1 MEQNNLTRSVMSK
14 FLDVTRS
21 VIEDKYGRRKLITIE
36 GEELFN
42 INGENGELER
52 VDSLNGIY
60 SNYIYNQLT
69 LKSLN
74 KDTIT
79 SIQLI
84 DILKRPERVPDIR
97 YDGGFNTNIQKFI
110 LIAYNNG
117 DIIGKSEEISLEIKA
132 EKSATLEKRILRN
145 YQIQTKYIEPGDVT
159 SKYILD
165 LSDFYDFFNQN
176 IEYSTL
182 LVNFKTSSRSIFS
195 ELLIFDRKTSKFR
208 ITPPNLSVAPN
219 KWTPFFNLSGNI
231 KEIELYCTKHISET
245 SQIGF
250 AVYVDESCL
259 LSYRVV
265 LKSRDKIIKSD
276 RIHELHIRI
285 PKYKQEHSKKNG
297 IFYYFVNKV
306 NPEYQEFTYSID
318 DVRNRVNNIIFDKEA
333 AAKKYSKAK
342 FD

>member
-1 MEQNNLTRSVMSK
+1 MGQDNLTEAVISETVG
-14 FLDVTRS
+14 VTGS
-21 VIEDKYGRRKLITIE
+21 IIKEINARRKKITIE

-60 SNYIYNQLT
+60 SNYIYNQLA

-84 DILKRPERVPDIR
+84 DIIKQPERVPDIR
-97 YDGGFNTNIQKFI
+97 YDGGFNSAIQKFI

-117 DIIGKSEEISLEIKA
+117 DTVGKSEEISLEITA
-132 EKSATLEKRILRN
+132 EKRATLEKRILKN
-145 YQIQTKYIEPGDVT
+145 YQIQTKYIKSGEVT
-159 SKYILD
+159 SKYILE

-195 ELLIFDRKTSKFR
+195 ELLRFDRKTGKFR
-208 ITPPNLSVAPN
+208 IDPPILSAAPN
-219 KWTPFFNLSGNI
+219 QWTPFFNLSGNI
-231 KEIELYCTKHISET
+231 KEIELSCTKNISET

-259 LSYRVV
+259 LSYKVV
-265 LKSRDKIIKSD
+265 LKSRDKVIKSD
-276 RIHELHIRI
+276 RIHKLHIRI

-297 IFYYFVNKV
+297 IFYSFVNKI

-318 DVRNRVNNIIFDKEA
+318 DVRNRANNIIFDKEA
-333 AAKKYSKAK
+333 AAREYSNAK